1 MGLKCKFCDRFPLFG
16 EKYALG
22 QWRDERVDEME
33 TFTRALVIKDALFLK
48 VLEGGGVSQVTG
60 F

>member
-22 QWRDERVDEME
+22 QWRDERVDEMGE
-33 TFTRALVIKDALFLK
+33 SVIRI
-48 VLEGGGVSQVTG
+48 GGVEDISQHIA
-60 F
+60 